1 MRSRPLL
8 TCLLAACSVFE
19 KTYTYVKRF
28 SYPNATAETVQSIRE
43 CVRFA
48 SPALARVRA
57 ASPCTRAV
65 ALRCAASHAHAACCA
80 LRSCCRVLAQRG
92 LHEFEVCALGNLA
105 PSNAEE
111 AKALAPSLDLP
122 IDLQLIPEARVACRA
137 RERCAQTLTCAFAAC
152 VRCRRDT
159 QRKQELTDEEI
170 DAMLNDMN
178 TYRNA

>member
-1 MRSRPLL
+1 MMLAEVKLVMDSKIAGDKEKGEETPTTKTKCVRGAMRDACAVTPLL
-8 TCLLAACSVFE
+8 TRLLAACSVFE

-43 CVRFA
+43 CVRSA
-48 SPALARVRA
+48 SPSAHSRRVTRTLSLCPPQPHALTLPAPPR
-57 ASPCTRAV
+57 
-65 ALRCAASHAHAACCA
+65 
-80 LRSCCRVLAQRG
+80 CRVLAQRG

-137 RERCAQTLTCAFAAC
+137 RERCAHT
-152 VRCRRDT
+152 
-159 QRKQELTDEEI
+159 TD
-170 DAMLNDMN
+170 
-178 TYRNA
+178 